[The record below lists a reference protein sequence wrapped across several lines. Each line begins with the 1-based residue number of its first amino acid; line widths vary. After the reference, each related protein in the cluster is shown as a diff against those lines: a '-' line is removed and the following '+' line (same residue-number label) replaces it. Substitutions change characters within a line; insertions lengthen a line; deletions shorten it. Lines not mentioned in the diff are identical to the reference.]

1 MPERQRG
8 QTLQGSHAWPCM
20 SQSSIICEPLEDT
33 SATVSRTRAFQALC
47 GVDLKCAKQGL
58 SQRQISNFTHCV
70 KRQSQQSAVAKRV
83 IGLSTVYAIV
93 SLPTAVHQIAPAH
106 LLHSRS
112 SAPPR
117 SNSTSRSTGAQSQ
130 CGHQFR
136 HLFCRWDRSGF
147 WLATTMAS
155 RHLA

>member
-1 MPERQRG
+1 
-8 QTLQGSHAWPCM
+8 M

-47 GVDLKCAKQGL
+47 GVDLQRAQQGL

-93 SLPTAVHQIAPAH
+93 SLPQLLCITSRLRICFIAAPA
-106 LLHSRS
+106 LPLELA
-112 SAPPR
+112 APA
-117 SNSTSRSTGAQSQ
+117 AQ
-130 CGHQFR
+130 
-136 HLFCRWDRSGF
+136 
-147 WLATTMAS
+147 
-155 RHLA
+155 

>member
-47 GVDLKCAKQGL
+47 GVDLQRAQQGL

-93 SLPTAVHQIAPAH
+93 SLPQLLCIKSRLRICFIAAPA
-106 LLHSRS
+106 LPLDPTAPAAQQEHSRS
-112 SAPPR
+112 AA
-117 SNSTSRSTGAQSQ
+117 TS
-130 CGHQFR
+130 
-136 HLFCRWDRSGF
+136 SG
-147 WLATTMAS
+147 TCSVDGTDQGS
-155 RHLA
+155 G